1 VEWRHTGKIWK
12 KIQVSGRNATIIIL
26 NKFFE
31 NVKKKKLGI
40 TLTNADVVLV

>member
-12 KIQVSGRNATIIIL
+12 KIQVSGRNATILIL

-31 NVKKKKLGI
+31 NVKKKLGI

>member
-26 NKFFE
+26 NKSFR
-31 NVKKKKLGI
+31 NVKKLGI
-40 TLTNADVVLV
+40 TLTNIDVVLV